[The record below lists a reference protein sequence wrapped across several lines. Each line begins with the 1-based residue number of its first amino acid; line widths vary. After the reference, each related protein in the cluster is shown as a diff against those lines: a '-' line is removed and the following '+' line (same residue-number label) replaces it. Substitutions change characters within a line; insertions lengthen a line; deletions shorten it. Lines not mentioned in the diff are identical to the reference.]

1 MRAVLM
7 SLLSLTLILGT
18 AGCTKKKKA
27 DYDLDIATTLRINIS
42 TEPPSLD
49 WHKSTDTTSALIQDN
64 MMEGLVEYNLTDKEL
79 GLKPALATEWRAE
92 NNNQTW
98 FFTIRKGVKWTD
110 GQELTAQQFID
121 GWQRLLT
128 PATAAE
134 YAYFLYGIKNARPFN
149 EGKLTDFSQVGVS
162 VTDKGELK
170 VELTSPTAYFP
181 YLLTHHSTFP
191 VRLDVIAKHGDQW
204 IEPGKIVT
212 LGAYTLKVW
221 DHDKAIV
228 LERNEGYYGEK
239 AKTKHILAYM
249 INELSTAL
257 NLFNAGKIDAQTQ
270 LPSTELR
277 ELRKRAEYRETGIL
291 SIYYYGFN
299 VKKPPL
305 DNPIVRKA
313 ISHAIDR
320 KEVTQMLDGGQIPL
334 TSWVPP
340 GMFGYEPNMGTE
352 FSPDKAKQL
361 LEQAGYKDRSK
372 FPKIEIGFNTNDD
385 HKRVAENIQ
394 AQLKRN
400 LGIDVEL
407 KNEEWKVYLKSLKTD
422 PPHIFRLGWLAD
434 YPDPDNFLNLMTSY
448 SENNHTRWGSKEF
461 DDLIAK
467 AVGLA
472 TQEMRAQVYT
482 EAQKILTEKDVP
494 VAPIYASVAHS
505 LVAPRVVDFP
515 FNSMQ
520 RFVFKGVSLK

>member
-1 MRAVLM
+1 MA
-7 SLLSLTLILGT
+7 GT
-18 AGCTKKKKA
+18 
-27 DYDLDIATTLRINIS
+27 I
-42 TEPPSLD
+42 PQ
-49 WHKSTDTTSALIQDN
+49 H
-64 MMEGLVEYNLTDKEL
+64 
-79 GLKPALATEWRAE
+79 
-92 NNNQTW
+92 
-98 FFTIRKGVKWTD
+98 
-110 GQELTAQQFID
+110 FID

-128 PATAAE
+128 PATASE
-134 YAYFLYGIKNARPFN
+134 YAYFLYGIKGARAFN
-149 EGKLTDFSQVGVS
+149 EGKLTDFGQVGAS
-162 VTDKGELK
+162 ITDTGELK

-181 YLLTHHSTFP
+181 YLLTHHSTYP
-191 VRLDVIAKHGDQW
+191 IRLDVIAKHGDQW
-204 IEPGKIVT
+204 TEPGKIVT
-212 LGAYTLKVW
+212 LGAFTLKVW
-221 DHDKAIV
+221 DHDKAVV
-228 LERNEGYYGEK
+228 LERNEAYYGEK
-239 AKTKHILAYM
+239 AKVKHILAYM

-257 NLFNAGKIDAQTQ
+257 NLFNAGKIDAQTS

-277 ELRKRAEYRETGIL
+277 ELRKRSEFRETGIL

-305 DNPIVRKA
+305 DNPTVRKA

-320 KEVTQMLDGGQIPL
+320 KEITQMLDGGQIPL

-340 GMFGYEPNMGTE
+340 GMFGYEPNTGTE
-352 FSPDKAKQL
+352 FNVDKAKEML
-361 LEQAGYKDRSK
+361 DKAGYKDRSK

-400 LGIDVEL
+400 LGVDVEL
-407 KNEEWKVYLKSLKTD
+407 KNEEWKVYLKSLQTD

-448 SENNHTRWGSKEF
+448 SENNHTQWGSKKF
-461 DDLIAK
+461 DDLIEK

-472 TQEMRAQVYT
+472 TQEMREEVYNQ
-482 EAQKILTEKDVP
+482 AQKLLTEEEVP

-505 LVAPRVVDFP
+505 LVAPRVVNFP

-520 RFVFKGVSLK
+520 RYIFKEVSLK